1 MYIFYDFETSSRE
14 LTGQI
19 LSYAFVITDQTFTP
33 IDSLTGF
40 IKLNRTQFPEV
51 GAILTNK
58 INVLTLQEEGDP
70 EYLAAEKVYSF
81 IASLIDTYTMH
92 AYRVQFKS
100 IRLKFFTNITNS
112 IRF

>member
-33 IDSLTGF
+33 VDSLTGF

-51 GAILTNK
+51 EAILTNK

-70 EYLAAEKVYSF
+70 EYLAAK
-81 IASLIDTYTMH
+81 IILIHSLTHRYIPTM
-92 AYRVQFKS
+92 RLSGS
-100 IRLKFFTNITNS
+100 IQINS
-112 IRF
+112 T